1 MKNKKKKR
9 TSSYLLIF
17 LSIVAVI
24 LLLIILYL
32 TFSAYSRQRS
42 TQLAQNDPAVSQ
54 PLDSDSSEIAGF
66 TSGDEDLNNSEQDGF
81 ISEDEISAAE
91 SSGSKSSNEDTSV
104 QGPSQKEST
113 GPAQASFDSE
123 TAGPSQS
130 SDPEVAG
137 PSQSPETEQAGSS
150 QSTEFHSK
158 GSEASPSETDDSKK
172 AASSKE
178 QDNSHG
184 KGASSVSTAKADT
197 TPEISDDGVISPSH
211 GSSAFDN
218 RSDEKMDTMISQI
231 TSQLPTGNGSW
242 SVYICD
248 LAGGSEASIND
259 TPMQAASLIKLFIM
273 GAVYENYDALS
284 KQYGSATLDGYLTPM
299 ITVSDNDAA
308 NSLVSCLGSGD
319 STAGMQKVN
328 SFCQAHG
335 YTSTSMGRL
344 LLASNEFGDNYTS
357 AYDCG
362 KFLKEIYQICTG
374 TAQSQ
379 SLSHAEDMYA
389 LLKQQQRSNKIPA
402 ALPEGVSV
410 ANKTGELSDVEN
422 DAGIL
427 YNTQGGNDLV
437 IVFLSQNLTSAGD
450 AQSTIAQL
458 SRSIY
463 LYYND

>member
-1 MKNKKKKR
+1 MKNKKRKR

-32 TFSAYSRQRS
+32 TFSAHSRQRS

-54 PLDSDSSEIAGF
+54 PLDSDSSETAGF
-66 TSGDEDLNNSEQDGF
+66 TSEDEDLNNSEQDGF
-81 ISEDEISAAE
+81 ISGDAISAAE
-91 SSGSKSSNEDTSV
+91 SSGSKSSNGDTSV
-104 QGPSQKEST
+104 QGPSQKESA

-137 PSQSPETEQAGSS
+137 PSQSPETEQTGSS

-158 GSEASPSETDDSKK
+158 GSEASPSETDTSRK
-172 AASSKE
+172 AASKA
-178 QDNSHG
+178 QDNSNG
-184 KGASSVSTAKADT
+184 KGTSTAKADT
-197 TPEISDDGVISPSH
+197 TPEISDDGAISPSH

-218 RSDEKMDTMISQI
+218 RSDEKMDTLISQI
-231 TSQLPTGNGSW
+231 NSQLPTGNGSW

-284 KQYGSATLDGYLTPM
+284 QQYGSAALDGYLTPM

-308 NSLVSCLGSGD
+308 NSLVSCLGGGD

-362 KFLKEIYQICTG
+362 KFLKEIYQICAG